1 MSQIYGLSGKLLC
14 EGTGCLKK
22 LAEKNKDNLGGANL
36 EGANLRGANL
46 VGANLAGAYL
56 EGANLAGAYL
66 REANL
71 ARAKITESQ
80 LRDIAAGLSIIV
92 EEGK

>member
-1 MSQIYGLSGKLLC
+1 MKYQIPNCYTGAIIH
-14 EGTGCLKK
+14 EGDYATMADCIAAAIVKG
-22 LAEKNKDNLGGANL
+22 ANLGGANL
-36 EGANLRGANL
+36 VAAK
-46 VGANLAGAYL
+46 
-56 EGANLAGAYL
+56 LAGAYL